1 MVEARRRTAAQIG
14 ELFEFWVAH
23 PEKLPEHHVKLLPGS
38 PVHRVVCDYIAG
50 MTDGY
55 FERCFQQTDWR
66 TK

>member
-1 MVEARRRTAAQIG
+1 
-14 ELFEFWVAH
+14 
-23 PEKLPEHHVKLLPGS
+23 VKLLPGS